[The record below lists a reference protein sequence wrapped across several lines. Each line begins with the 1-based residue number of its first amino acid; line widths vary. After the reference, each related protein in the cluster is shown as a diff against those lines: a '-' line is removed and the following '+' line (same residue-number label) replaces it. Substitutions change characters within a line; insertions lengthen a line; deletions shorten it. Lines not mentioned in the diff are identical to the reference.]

1 MSYDPIKWHFNEMP
15 NLPRKPWSK
24 LLMGAGLA
32 TMLGWSIVFPVLRPD
47 ATVGIPGLGFGF
59 LAVIGTTYSPFNGG
73 AWITRESLRLDEFG
87 EQAINRATKIA
98 FRSIVILAALLCFWC
113 NIGISLGFPV
123 PRVGS
128 HWSQW
133 AWTFFAFGLALP
145 VLIAEIIIPLP
156 PREDVGEDA

>member
-1 MSYDPIKWHFNEMP
+1 MSYDPIKWHQNEMP
-15 NLPRKPWSK
+15 NLPRKWWSR
-24 LLMGAGLA
+24 LLIGAGLA
-32 TMLGWSIVFPVLRPD
+32 AMLGWSIAFPMLRPD
-47 ATVGIPGLGFGF
+47 ATQGINGLGFGG
-59 LAVIGTTYSPFNGG
+59 LAVVGVVFSPFNGG
-73 AWITRESLRLDEFG
+73 VWMTRKNLRLDEFG

-98 FRSIVILAALLCFWC
+98 FRMIVIMAGLLCLWC
-113 NIGISLGFPV
+113 NIGLSTGFPV

-156 PREDVGEDA
+156 PKEDVGEDA